1 MVIVHC
7 TLYTNLTILNKNRVE
22 IEVFWKPEIS
32 VGSLQVYLLKIS
44 VESRERATR
53 TFIGKCTRFI
63 V

>member
-7 TLYTNLTILNKNRVE
+7 TLYTNLTILYKNRVE

-32 VGSLQVYLLKIS
+32 VESLHVYLLKIS
-44 VESRERATR
+44 VESREMATR
-53 TFIGKCTRFI
+53 TFIRKCTRLI